1 MKQEITDTTSSS
13 LKDLDSQP
21 IVKSETVIDRD
32 YDGLWTEDL
41 RDWIMAW
48 IDLVKQ
54 EPPVPVSQEINQE

>member
-1 MKQEITDTTSSS
+1 MKQEITGTTSLS

-21 IVKSETVIDRD
+21 IVNLGRVDAD

-48 IDLVKQ
+48 IDLVTTR
-54 EPPVPVSQEINQE
+54 PPLPVSQEINQE